1 MRSIS
6 GIAGRLP
13 ALIALLVLL
22 AVGPGLSAS
31 SSLAQDASATTE
43 QAAKAAVNPVDDARR
58 QLEQAKQ
65 QLDAIE
71 KQLTPAIGDDDKLVD
86 MMDQVEKVSRAVIQ
100 ISVDLRPSFD
110 QLKSRLEQLGD
121 PPAEG
126 QPAEAQIVTDERNRL
141 KSERAEI
148 NALTGQAESLSTEAS
163 QLGTAITIARRDMFS
178 KKLLARRDITLDL
191 FATAWTMAGQEGATL
206 ERTFGSWTSFIW
218 RFKAV
223 YFGGALMGSLAFAI
237 VLMMTIRR
245 LFGSLVRRDR
255 TQEAPSYL
263 SRLSVAFWSTTIS
276 TLSFT
281 TFLTVSYTLFDRF
294 NVLRQDVAPI
304 IAACFGMTGMVF
316 FVWRLSKATL
326 APGDVQWRLVNVSNG
341 GAKSLVRVF
350 TLMAAVNGF
359 DYVLEAISTTAGSD
373 LILTVVKSLIAS
385 VIIGLL
391 LIALSFSRPILNS
404 SGDPKD
410 PGRPL
415 PHFAAILL
423 RICGAAIILLCL
435 AGYVS
440 LARFLS
446 TQLIVTGA
454 VVITVYIG
462 ILSGRAVSEQNGFP
476 RTAVG
481 RYIGERF
488 KIEAKTLDQLG
499 LAVGFFIYIFALL
512 AGFPLIL
519 LSWGFQFA
527 DIERWVYRIFTNITI
542 GSFSISIVGILGG
555 LIIFAIALVVSRLFE
570 NWLDRNVLGR
580 TYMDTGVRNS
590 VKTGVG
596 YLGIGIAIMF
606 GLSAAGIS
614 LSNLALVAGALSLGI
629 GFGLQN
635 IVSNFVSGLILL
647 AERPFKVGDW
657 VVTGTTEGFVRRIS
671 VRATEIE
678 TFQRQTIIVP
688 NSEFINSSV
697 GNWTHRNKIGRI
709 EIMVGVSYDSDPRR
723 VLEILKEI
731 ADGHPKLLHFPEPMV
746 VFANFGDSSLD
757 FELRAYLADIL
768 DGLGVRTEIRL
779 QIYERFKAEGI
790 EIPFP
795 QRDLNINMKSE
806 KIAEAVRAAR
816 DVGRWPEEFS
826 GRKRGKRPAAD
837 ISELENEGH
846 PDIPEGDGNVEDGAD
861 GPNQQ

>member
-1 MRSIS
+1 MSVIS
-6 GIAGRLP
+6 GRIP
-13 ALIALLVLL
+13 ALIAFLLFL
-22 AVGPGLSAS
+22 AAGVGLSPSAS
-31 SSLAQDASATTE
+31 FAQDAPAAAE
-43 QAAKAAVNPVDDARR
+43 QAAKAAVNPVDDARQ
-58 QLEQAKQ
+58 QLDQAKQ
-65 QLDAIE
+65 QLSAIE
-71 KQLTPAIGDDDKLVD
+71 KQLTPSIGDDDKLVD

-110 QLKSRLEQLGD
+110 QLKSRLDQLGD
-121 PPAEG
+121 PPADG
-126 QPAEAQIVTDERNRL
+126 QPPEAQIVTDERNRL

-148 NALTGQAESLSTEAS
+148 NALTGQAESLSSEAS
-163 QLGTAITIARRDMFS
+163 RLGTAIMIARRDLFS
-178 KKLLARRDITLDL
+178 KKLLARRDISLGL
-191 FATAWTMAGQEGATL
+191 FETAWDMAGREAATL
-206 ERTFGSWTSFIW
+206 QRTFGSWTSFIW

-223 YFGGALMGSLAFAI
+223 YFGGAVMGSLAFAL
-237 VLMMTIRR
+237 VLMVTVRR
-245 LFGSLVRRDR
+245 LFGSLVRRDPMKE
-255 TQEAPSYL
+255 TPSYL

-276 TLSFT
+276 TLSFAA
-281 TFLTVSYTLFDRF
+281 FLTVSYALFDRL

-304 IAACFGMTGMVF
+304 ISACLGMIGLVF
-316 FVWRLSKATL
+316 FIWRLSKATL
-326 APGDVQWRLVNVSNG
+326 APVDVQWRLVRVSNS
-341 GAKSLVRVF
+341 GASALVHLF
-350 TLMAAVNGF
+350 TLMAAVNGL
-359 DYVLEAISTTAGSD
+359 DYVLEAVSTTAGSD

-423 RICGAAIILLCL
+423 RLCGVAIILLCL

-454 VVITVYIG
+454 VVITIYIG

-481 RYIGERF
+481 GYIGERF
-488 KIEAKTLDQLG
+488 NIEAKTLDQLG
-499 LAVGFFIYIFALL
+499 LAVGFCIYLFALL
-512 AGFPLIL
+512 VGIPLIL
-519 LSWGFQFA
+519 LSWGFQFS

-555 LIIFAIALVVSRLFE
+555 LIIFAIALVISRFFE

-580 TYMDTGVRNS
+580 TYMDAGVRNS

-596 YLGIGIAIMF
+596 YLGIGIAIMI

-709 EIMVGVSYDSDPRR
+709 EIMVGVAYDSDPRR

-731 ADGHPKLLHFPEPMV
+731 ADAHPKLLHFPEPMV

-757 FELRAYLADIL
+757 FELRGYLADVL

-837 ISELENEGH
+837 ISDLENEGH
-846 PDIPEGDGNVEDGAD
+846 PDIPEGDGHIDDASDGE
-861 GPNQQ
+861 NQQ